1 LSELG
6 DDERPMTA
14 SIAHAAWLKAKETQA
29 LIAALDAARAGGSR
43 FVGGCVRNTVMGHEV
58 DDIDI
63 ATQLTPDQV
72 VELCTKAGFAAHPTG
87 IEHGTVTVVVN
98 HKPFEVTTLR
108 RDVSTDGRRATVAFT
123 ENWEEDAQRRDFR
136 INALYADA
144 QGAIHDPTGGGL
156 DDARAGRV
164 IFIGDAHQRIKE
176 DYLRILRFFRFNA
189 WYARGPVDP
198 NGLHACADLV
208 GGLDTLSVERVWKE
222 VKKLLGAPD
231 PRAAWE
237 GMTAIEARKRALPEM
252 DNHPRLRALMDLEA
266 DLMLP
271 VDPMTRVAASLED
284 QQSAKT
290 FANRLKLSNE
300 ERDRLVAALGDD
312 VKITSFMSLREMRR
326 AIYAIGNE
334 AFRDRVMLAWAASGG
349 GKAQQWRALVAHGQM
364 WTPPKLPLSG
374 DEVMAAGV
382 PAGPKVGVIMREVE
396 AWWIDADFPDDKLS
410 IIERL
415 KAVAQGM
422 A

>member
-1 LSELG
+1 
-6 DDERPMTA
+6 MTA
-14 SIAHAAWLKAKETQA
+14 ITHAPWLKAKETQA
-29 LIAALDAARAGGSR
+29 LITALEAARAGGSR
-43 FVGGCVRNTVMGHEV
+43 FVGGCVRNTLMGRDV

-72 VELCTKAGFAAHPTG
+72 TQVATKAGFAAHPTG

-98 HKPFEVTTLR
+98 HRPFEVTTLR

-123 ENWEEDAQRRDFR
+123 ESWEEDAERRDFR
-136 INALYADA
+136 MNALYADA
-144 QGAIHDPTGGGL
+144 QGQIHDPTGGGL

-164 IFIGDAHQRIKE
+164 IFIGDAATRIRE

-189 WYARGPVDP
+189 WYARTPIDP
-198 NGLHACADLV
+198 NGLEACADLV
-208 GGLDTLSVERVWKE
+208 AGLDALSVERVWKE
-222 VKKLLGAPD
+222 AKKLLAAPD

-237 GMTAIEARKRALPEM
+237 GMSAIEVRARALPELS
-252 DNHPRLRALMDLEA
+252 NEARLDALCTLEA

-271 VDPMTRVAASLED
+271 VDAMTRVAGALTD
-284 QQSAKT
+284 QESAK
-290 FANRLKLSNE
+290 ALARRLKLSNE
-300 ERDRLVAALGDD
+300 ERDRLVAALGND
-312 VKITSFMSLREMRR
+312 VKITSYMSLREMRR
-326 AIYAIGNE
+326 AIYTIGNA
-334 AFRDRVMLAWAASGG
+334 AFRDRVMLAWAAAGG
-349 GKAQQWRALVAHGQM
+349 EKAQAWRALLAHAQM
-364 WTPPKLPLSG
+364 WKPPRLPLTG

-382 PAGPKVGVIMREVE
+382 PAGPKVGEVMREVE

>member
-1 LSELG
+1 
-6 DDERPMTA
+6 MTA
-14 SIAHAAWLKAKETQA
+14 AIPHAPWLKAPATQA
-29 LIAALDAARAGGSR
+29 LIAALEGARADSSR
-43 FVGGCVRNTVMGHEV
+43 FVGGCVRNTLMGREV

-72 VELCTKAGFAAHPTG
+72 TEVAKQAGFAAHPTG

-123 ENWEEDAQRRDFR
+123 ENWEEDAERRDFR
-136 INALYADA
+136 MNALYADA
-144 QGAIHDPTGGGL
+144 SGEIHDLTGGGL
-156 DDARAGRV
+156 EDARVGRV

-189 WYARGPVDP
+189 WYAKGPLDP
-198 NGLHACADLV
+198 HGLSACADLV
-208 GGLDTLSVERVWKE
+208 AGLDALSAERIWKE
-222 VKKLLGAPD
+222 TKKLLAAPD

-237 GMTAIEARKRALPEM
+237 GMSAIEVRARALPEM
-252 DNHPRLRALMDLEA
+252 SHEQRLDALVRLDAEL
-266 DLMLP
+266 LLP
-271 VDPMTRVAASLED
+271 VDPMTRVASALPD
-284 QQSAKT
+284 QESAR
-290 FANRLKLSNE
+290 ALARRLKLSNE
-300 ERDRLVAALGDD
+300 ERERLVAALGDD
-312 VKITSFMSLREMRR
+312 VKIVSYMSLKEMRR
-326 AIYAIGNE
+326 AIYKLGNE
-334 AFRDRVMLAWAASGG
+334 AFRDRVMLAWAGAGG
-349 GKAQQWRALVAHGQM
+349 EKAQAWRALIAHAQM

-382 PAGPKVGVIMREVE
+382 PAGPKVGEVMREVE
-396 AWWIDADFPDDKLS
+396 AWWLDADFPDDKLS
-410 IIERL
+410 VIERL

>member
-1 LSELG
+1 
-6 DDERPMTA
+6 MIK
-14 SIAHAAWLKAKETQA
+14 SIAFADWFKAKETQQ
-29 LIAALDAARAGGSR
+29 LLAALEAARSGGSR
-43 FVGGCVRNTVMGHEV
+43 FVGGCVRNTLMGRPV

-63 ATQLTPDQV
+63 ATQLTPDRV
-72 VELCTKAGFAAHPTG
+72 TAVAKAAGFAAHPTG

-123 ENWEEDAQRRDFR
+123 EAWEEDAERRDFR
-136 INALYADA
+136 MNALYADA
-144 QGAIHDPTGGGL
+144 SGEVHDPTGGGL

-164 IFIGDAHQRIKE
+164 IFIGDAHTRLRE

-189 WYARGPVDP
+189 WYARGPLDP
-198 NGLHACADLV
+198 AGLHACADLV
-208 GGLDTLSVERVWKE
+208 AGLDTLSVERVWKE

-237 GMTAIEARKRALPEM
+237 AMKAIEVRARALPEM
-252 DNHPRLRALMDLEA
+252 SNEARLDMLCTLEA

-271 VDPMTRVAASLED
+271 VDPMTRVAASLAD
-284 QQSAKT
+284 QESARVL
-290 FANRLKLSNE
+290 ARRLKLSNE

-312 VKITSFMSLREMRR
+312 VKITSYMSLREMRR
-326 AIYAIGNE
+326 AIYKVGNE
-334 AFRDRVMLAWAASGG
+334 AFRDRVMLAWAASGND
-349 GKAQQWRALVAHGQM
+349 KAQAWRALVAHAQM
-364 WTPPKLPLSG
+364 WTPPKLPLTG

-382 PAGPKVGVIMREVE
+382 SAGPMVGLVMREVE
-396 AWWIDADFPDDKLS
+396 DWWIDADFPDDKLS
-410 IIERL
+410 VIERL

-422 A
+422 S

>member
-1 LSELG
+1 
-6 DDERPMTA
+6 MTA

-29 LIAALDAARAGGSR
+29 LMQALETARPSGSR
-43 FVGGCVRNTVMGHEV
+43 FVGGCVRNTLMGREV

-72 VELCTKAGFAAHPTG
+72 TEVAKKAGFAAHPTG

-98 HKPFEVTTLR
+98 HRPFEVTTLR
-108 RDVSTDGRRATVAFT
+108 RDVSTDGRRATVAFS
-123 ENWEEDAQRRDFR
+123 ESWEEDAQRRDFR
-136 INALYADA
+136 LNALYADA
-144 QGAIHDPTGGGL
+144 SGQIHDPTGGGL
-156 DDARAGRV
+156 DDAGAGRV
-164 IFIGDAHQRIKE
+164 IFIGDAHQRLRE

-189 WYARGPVDP
+189 WYARGPLDP
-198 NGLHACADLV
+198 HGLQACAELV
-208 GGLDTLSVERVWKE
+208 AGLDQLSVERVWKE
-222 VKKLLGAPD
+222 TKKLLEAPD

-237 GMTAIEARKRALPEM
+237 GMKAIEVAARALPELS
-252 DNHPRLRALMDLEA
+252 NEARLDALCTLQA

-271 VDPMTRVAASLED
+271 VDAMTRVAAAVPDQETGKSL
-284 QQSAKT
+284 AR
-290 FANRLKLSNE
+290 RLKLSNE

-312 VKITSFMSLREMRR
+312 VKITSYMSLREMRR

-334 AFRDRVMLAWAASGG
+334 AFRDRVMLAWAAAGG
-349 GKAQQWRALVAHGQM
+349 DKAQAWRALVAHAQM
-364 WTPPKLPLSG
+364 WTPPKLPLTG

-382 PAGPKVGVIMREVE
+382 PAGPKVGAVMREVE
-396 AWWIDADFPDDKLS
+396 AWWIDADFPHDKLS
-410 IIERL
+410 VIERL